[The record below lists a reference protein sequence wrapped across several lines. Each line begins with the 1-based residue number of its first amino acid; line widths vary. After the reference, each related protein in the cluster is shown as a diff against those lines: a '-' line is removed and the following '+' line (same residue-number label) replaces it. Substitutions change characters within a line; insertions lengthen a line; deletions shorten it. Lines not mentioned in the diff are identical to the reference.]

1 MKSKHLLLDLIRTEL
16 AKSPWK
22 IDPLRIHPTT
32 KLSDLEL
39 DSLDL
44 EELLL
49 NLELPLQT
57 DLTQPPKS
65 LATIQDLIAHI
76 QTHLPQ

>member
-1 MKSKHLLLDLIRTEL
+1 MKSDHILSLIRTEL

-32 KLSDLEL
+32 HLSKDLEL

-44 EELLL
+44 EELLMS
-49 NLELPLQT
+49 LEPDLQT

-65 LATIQDLIAHI
+65 LATIQDLISHI
-76 QTHLPQ
+76 ETHL